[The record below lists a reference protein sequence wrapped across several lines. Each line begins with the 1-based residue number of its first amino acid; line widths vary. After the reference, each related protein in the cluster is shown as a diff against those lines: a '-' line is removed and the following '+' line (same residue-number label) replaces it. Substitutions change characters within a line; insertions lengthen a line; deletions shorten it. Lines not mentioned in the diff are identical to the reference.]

1 MYTILTIFIIL
12 ACALLVLAVLI
23 QNPKGGGLAVGFS
36 ASNQIMGVRKT
47 TDFLEKFT
55 WGLLITL
62 IVFCLLGT
70 VMLPSGSQ
78 NTPQSI
84 LQEKAESAGTTQQ
97 PTQQVPQSQGQ
108 QPQGRPQGQQPQ
120 GQQQPQPIQP
130 VQQNPPH

>member
-1 MYTILTIFIIL
+1 MYTVLTIFIIL

-70 VMLPSGSQ
+70 IILPSGSQ
-78 NTPQSI
+78 NAPESI
-84 LQEKAESAGTTQQ
+84 LHEKAESAGT
-97 PTQQVPQSQGQ
+97 PMSSPPPVAPSQG
-108 QPQGRPQGQQPQ
+108 QGQQPQ
-120 GQQQPQPIQP
+120 GQQPQP
-130 VQQNPPH
+130 VQQNPQR